1 MSTSSLQIERV
12 YQVSIPVQ
20 EISQAVTFYN
30 ETLELP
36 LLFQQSNMAILLCG
50 GMQLLLSVP
59 ESPEFDHPSSTVY
72 FYVPDIE
79 AACSKLDSRGVT
91 FRGKPHK
98 IAEMNGVQTWMVF
111 FNDPD
116 GNTHAL
122 TSEVRTGSFD

>member
-12 YQVSIPVQ
+12 YQVSIPVHD
-20 EISQAVTFYN
+20 ISQAVTFYK

-36 LLFQQSNMAILLCG
+36 VLFQQSNMAILMCG
-50 GMQLLLSVP
+50 GMQLLLSMP
-59 ESPEFDHPSSTVY
+59 ESSEFDHKSSIVY

-79 AACSKLDSRGVT
+79 AACNKLDSRGVT
-91 FRGKPHK
+91 FHGRPHL

-122 TSEVRTGSFD
+122 TSEIPRK